1 MPGAAEACVDA
12 AREYTLGR
20 KQFGAPLAAQ
30 QLIQKKLAD
39 AVTEI
44 NLGFHASLAVG
55 RAKARYPPFPPA
67 PPRPRAAPLL
77 FPWNRSARRPL
88 ACALPAA
95 MRALAPT
102 LSFATIRHVATRE
115 RPTLAHRRSATLSRR
130 R

>member
-67 PPRPRAAPLL
+67 PPPRRAPPFSLESKRA
-77 FPWNRSARRPL
+77 PSARVCTPRRDARACTHPL
-88 ACALPAA
+88 FCDDP
-95 MRALAPT
+95 P
-102 LSFATIRHVATRE
+102 
-115 RPTLAHRRSATLSRR
+115 RSYS
-130 R
+130 

>member
-1 MPGAAEACVDA
+1 MLGAAEACVDA

-55 RAKARYPPFPPA
+55 RAKARYPPS
-67 PPRPRAAPLL
+67 RPIQTICHV
-77 FPWNRSARRPL
+77 SAL
-88 ACALPAA
+88 
-95 MRALAPT
+95 
-102 LSFATIRHVATRE
+102 E
-115 RPTLAHRRSATLSRR
+115 RPTLLHRRSATLSRQR
-130 R
+130 